1 MIWYWIANWFVFLG
15 EDHLSHSQRSSV
27 TYSSLWRFKTS
38 WSFSIH
44 VLPSVGAVLAQLMF
58 EQSHWWDLMVIA
70 SDTTRRS
77 DLTCC
82 ECCDL
87 GWIWNV
93 VFSLD
98 KFCFLDHS
106 PLWVLVKLFYFLW
119 RTFFP
124 WDSVGAL
131 FSSAV
136 EVRMGG
142 TFRRGVFSCWTYPSW
157 LCTCEVYGI
166 ATRFFSFSLLYYA
179 RGNKK
184 EALCFKIIDIFHTE
198 SWFGFEVNFLL

>member
-1 MIWYWIANWFVFLG
+1 MIIQVYTWIFLNRISVFIFSHKYIFNTDDLVL
-15 EDHLSHSQRSSV
+15 DSQLVRLPWRRPFISLSAFLSYLCV
-27 TYSSLWRFKTS
+27 SLCRIKTS

-44 VLPSVGAVLAQLMF
+44 VLPSVSAVLAQLMF

-77 DLTCC
+77 NLTCC

-98 KFCFLDHS
+98 KFCFLDCS

-124 WDSVGAL
+124 
-131 FSSAV
+131 
-136 EVRMGG
+136 
-142 TFRRGVFSCWTYPSW
+142 
-157 LCTCEVYGI
+157 
-166 ATRFFSFSLLYYA
+166 
-179 RGNKK
+179 
-184 EALCFKIIDIFHTE
+184 
-198 SWFGFEVNFLL
+198 